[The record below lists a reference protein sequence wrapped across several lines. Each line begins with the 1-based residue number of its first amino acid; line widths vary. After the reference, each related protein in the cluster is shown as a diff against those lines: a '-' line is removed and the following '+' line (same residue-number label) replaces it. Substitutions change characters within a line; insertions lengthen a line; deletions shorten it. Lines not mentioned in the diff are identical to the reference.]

1 MRRRPG
7 QRLAL
12 ARCVVQGN
20 ALEKGEPDPVP
31 DVIWTIF
38 GDPANRGMLALMLA
52 GLAFI
57 MAGPWAIVRVASR
70 GVKKGRG

>member
-12 ARCVVQGN
+12 ARFVVQGN
-20 ALEKGEPDPVP
+20 GLEKGEPDPMP
-31 DVIWTIF
+31 DAIWTVF
-38 GDPANRGMLALMLA
+38 ADPANRGMLALMLA

-57 MAGPWAIVRVASR
+57 VAGPWAIVRVAPR
-70 GVKKGRG
+70 GVKKARK